1 MEIFKRLTIEKLD
14 DISVLIYNKHFN
26 FNYMSIM
33 ALKKENQKDYRY
45 LGGLQCEYSDDT
57 KEYKEIES
65 YLIKLAESVLS
76 IK

>member
-1 MEIFKRLTIEKLD
+1 MDIFKRLTVEKLD

-26 FNYMSIM
+26 FSYMSIM

-65 YLIKLAESVLS
+65 YLINLAESVLK
-76 IK
+76 IN

>member
-1 MEIFKRLTIEKLD
+1 MDIFKRLTIEKLD

-26 FNYMSIM
+26 FSYMSIM

-65 YLIKLAESVLS
+65 YLINLAESVLK
-76 IK
+76 IN

>member
-1 MEIFKRLTIEKLD
+1 MEIFKRLTVEKLD

-26 FNYMSIM
+26 FSYMSIM

-57 KEYKEIES
+57 TEYKEIES

>member
-26 FNYMSIM
+26 FSYMSIM

-45 LGGLQCEYSDDT
+45 LGGLQCEHSDDT
-57 KEYKEIES
+57 K
-65 YLIKLAESVLS
+65 
-76 IK
+76 

>member
-26 FNYMSIM
+26 FSYMSIM

-65 YLIKLAESVLS
+65 YLIKLAQSVLS

>member
-1 MEIFKRLTIEKLD
+1 MDIFKRLTVEKLD

-26 FNYMSIM
+26 FSYMSIM

>member
-65 YLIKLAESVLS
+65 YLIKLA
-76 IK
+76 

>member
-26 FNYMSIM
+26 FSYMSIM

-65 YLIKLAESVLS
+65 YLIKVAENVLS

>member
-1 MEIFKRLTIEKLD
+1 MDIFKRLTVEKLD

-26 FNYMSIM
+26 FSYMSIM

-65 YLIKLAESVLS
+65 YLIKVAESVLS

>member
-26 FNYMSIM
+26 FSYMSIM

>member
-1 MEIFKRLTIEKLD
+1 MDIFKRLTIEKLD

-26 FNYMSIM
+26 FSYMSIM

>member
-26 FNYMSIM
+26 FSYMSIM

-65 YLIKLAESVLS
+65 YLIKLAENVLS

>member
-1 MEIFKRLTIEKLD
+1 MYIFKRLTIEKLD

-26 FNYMSIM
+26 FSYMSIV

>member
-26 FNYMSIM
+26 FSYMSIM

-65 YLIKLAESVLS
+65 YLIKLAESVLI

>member
-14 DISVLIYNKHFN
+14 DISVLIHNKHFN
-26 FNYMSIM
+26 FSYMSIM

-65 YLIKLAESVLS
+65 YLINLAESVLK
-76 IK
+76 IN

>member
-1 MEIFKRLTIEKLD
+1 
-14 DISVLIYNKHFN
+14 
-26 FNYMSIM
+26 MSIM
-33 ALKKENQKDYRY
+33 ALKEENQKDYRY

>member
-1 MEIFKRLTIEKLD
+1 MEIFKRLTVEKLD

-26 FNYMSIM
+26 FSYMSIM

>member
-26 FNYMSIM
+26 FSYMSIM

-65 YLIKLAESVLS
+65 YLINLAESVLS